1 VYGFKVF
8 RNLAT
13 EEECQYVI
21 DSIDR
26 KEDDWLQ
33 NRWEVK
39 KFDIPPSLVDKAQD
53 CLGNEKIIAS
63 RVQTYFPGNSFAPH
77 RDAIY
82 YTIPEHGVAKH
93 VMKRDRNLSMSII
106 LNDDFEGGDLYIA
119 GKNTHARK
127 GDGVLFSAMALH
139 WVTGVLSGCR
149 MSVAVWSG
157 TWDFK
162 PITKEKEMELSKVQ
176 DAGDLAHG

>member
-1 VYGFKVF
+1 MYGFKVF

-39 KFDIPPSLVDKAQD
+39 NFDVPPSLVDKAQE

-93 VMKRDRNLSMSII
+93 VMKRDRNLSMSIV
-106 LNDDFEGGDLYIA
+106 LNDDFEGGNLYIA

-162 PITKEKEMELSKVQ
+162 PITKEKEMELSRVQ

>member
-1 VYGFKVF
+1 MYGFKVF

-39 KFDIPPSLVDKAQD
+39 KFDIPPSLVDKAQE

-63 RVQTYFPGNSFAPH
+63 RVQTYLPGNSFAPH

-93 VMKRDRNLSMSII
+93 VMKRDRNLSMSIV

-162 PITKEKEMELSKVQ
+162 PITKEKEMELAKVQ